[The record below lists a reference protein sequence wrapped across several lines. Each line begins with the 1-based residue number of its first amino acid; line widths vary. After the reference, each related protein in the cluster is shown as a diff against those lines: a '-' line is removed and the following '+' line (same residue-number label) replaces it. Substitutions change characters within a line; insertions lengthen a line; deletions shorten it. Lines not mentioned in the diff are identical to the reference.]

1 MIEKA
6 REKFKEIK
14 ERLADKNNLLAIKE
28 FKEALKRLIEEYD
41 TSDWE
46 NRFVVGGVLEIL
58 FSALLNACGFKS
70 KRLQEIRYDIEIDG
84 IKFSIKS
91 NFTGSGDIRLINILG
106 SGEAVWKEPTFFF
119 ISEIGI
125 CYADPELELKTKKT
139 KDALT
144 INTQE
149 LKNFIE
155 KNNEWLI
162 KISIPRKIANP
173 SQIKKASFAVCKSIL
188 EAINSQIL
196 KNYI

>member
-1 MIEKA
+1 MRKA

-14 ERLADKNNLLAIKE
+14 ERLADNKNILAIKE
-28 FKEALKRLIEEYD
+28 FEEALKRLVEEYD

-70 KRLQEIRYDIEIDG
+70 KRLQEIRYDIEIDS

-106 SGEAVWKEPTFFF
+106 FTEAKWEEPTLFF
-119 ISEIGI
+119 ISEVGI
-125 CYADPELELKTKKT
+125 IYADQKMGLKTKKT
-139 KDALT
+139 SDALT

-155 KNNEWLI
+155 KNDEWLI
-162 KISIPRKIANP
+162 KISIPKKQEKPER
-173 SQIKKASFAVCKSIL
+173 IKKASFDVCQSIL
-188 EAINSQIL
+188 QEINSKIL
-196 KNYI
+196 KKYI